1 MESVG
6 RDLKR
11 WNWRANLVFWGGRK
25 QRPRFRLR
33 MKQATK
39 FHGVLAATFLV
50 AVALLSRAHCQ
61 GLPVPKTNP
70 QPVYVH
76 YMPWFQT
83 PGSLGGTGGTQW
95 GWHWKMNTQDPN
107 ISDASGKRQIAAH
120 FYPKIGPYDS
130 SDPDVLEYHL
140 LLMKYSGIDGAL
152 IDWYGVQGSN
162 GDINSLLNASNTFV
176 NKSNNYGLKL
186 GVVLE
191 DRFARNIA
199 DEQANMHYLRDNYF
213 NRTNYIRYGVANSP
227 LMYVFGPITFQ
238 SPAQWS
244 QILPETGTDPTFL
257 TLQYESGDAGTNAD
271 GEYAWPSQDANTSNH
286 LTKLRTFLIARAPT
300 QAVAASVAYPGFDD
314 FYQEG
319 GAGNSFFYIPANNGQ
334 TLANVLNVNT
344 VYRANVDMLQLATF
358 NDFGEG
364 TMFEPTIE
372 TGFDYLHQIQLYTG
386 TPYGTD
392 ELQLIYEL
400 YLGRKKYAQNTA
412 KQAILDQVA
421 ARLLVLQVADART
434 LLSQASPAGD
444 YNADGIV
451 TSADYEVWRGSSGT
465 TTVLY
470 GSGADG
476 NFDGRIDAAD
486 YVVWRNSMSIAAIGG
501 GANLIIPEPSS
512 RVLVSVVLMMFYIC
526 ARTY

>member
-1 MESVG
+1 MTS
-6 RDLKR
+6 
-11 WNWRANLVFWGGRK
+11 
-25 QRPRFRLR
+25 
-33 MKQATK
+33 QAR
-39 FHGVLAATFLV
+39 VLAATFLA
-50 AVALLSRAHCQ
+50 AVAIASRAHCQ
-61 GLPVPKTNP
+61 GTPIPKTNP

-83 PGSLGGTGGTQW
+83 PGSLGGTGGMQW

-107 ISDASGKRQIAAH
+107 FSDASGKRQIAANY
-120 FYPKIGPYDS
+120 YPRIGPYDS
-130 SDPDVLEYHL
+130 SDPNVLEYHL
-140 LLMKYSGIDGAL
+140 LLMKYAGIDGAL

-162 GDINSLLNASNTFV
+162 GDINSLLNASNAFV
-176 NKSNNYGLKL
+176 NKSITL
-186 GVVLE
+186 GMKFGIVLE
-191 DRFARNIA
+191 DRFARSVA
-199 DEQANMHYLRDNYF
+199 DEQANMRYLRDNYF
-213 NRTNYIRYGVANSP
+213 NQPNYVRCGPANSP

-238 SPAQWS
+238 SPSQWS
-244 QILPETGTDPTFL
+244 QILPETGADPTFL

-271 GEYAWPSQDANTSNH
+271 GEYAWPYQDTNTANH
-286 LTKLRTFLIARAPT
+286 LTKLRTFLITRAPNQT
-300 QAVAASVAYPGFDD
+300 VAAGVAYPGFDD

-319 GAGNSFFYIPANNGQ
+319 GAGSSLFYIPANNGQ
-334 TLANVLNVNT
+334 TLANVLNVNA
-344 VYRANVDMLQLATF
+344 VYQANVDMLQLATF

-400 YLGRKKYAQNTA
+400 YVARKKYAQNA
-412 KQAILDQVA
+412 EKQALLDQVTS
-421 ARLLVLQVADART
+421 RLLMLQVADARA

-451 TSADYEVWRGSSGT
+451 TSTDYEVWRTTVGT
-465 TTVLY
+465 TIILF

-486 YVVWRNSMSIAAIGG
+486 YVVWRNSLSVAAIGG
-501 GANLIIPEPSS
+501 GVNLIMPEPSS
-512 RVLVSVVLMMFYIC
+512 KMLVVIALVTLYLGTRV
-526 ARTY
+526 